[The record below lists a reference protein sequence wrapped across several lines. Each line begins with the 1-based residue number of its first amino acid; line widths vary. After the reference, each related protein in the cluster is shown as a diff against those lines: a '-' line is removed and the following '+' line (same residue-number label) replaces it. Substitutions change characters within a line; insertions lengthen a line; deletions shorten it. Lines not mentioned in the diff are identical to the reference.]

1 MSEQQI
7 DAATLERLLRTRFS
21 ARKFQPRAVPRAT
34 LDQILQLAQRTPSWC
49 NIQPWQVVLVSG
61 EPLNE
66 LRERMW
72 QHARGG
78 APASPD
84 FPFPPNYTASHRDRR
99 KVCGLQLYQSLGIG
113 KEDRAAAAEQSL
125 ENYRMFGAPHL
136 ALIFVDDY
144 LGFYG
149 ALDCGLYAMTLMLA
163 AHSLGVDTIAQASLA
178 SYPELVRQQ
187 LALPPSRKLV
197 CGIAIGYAER
207 EHPINNYRTERAA
220 VVEAVQFVE

>member
-7 DAATLERLLRTRFS
+7 DAAALERLLCTRFS

-34 LDQILQLAQRTPSWC
+34 LDQILQMAQRTPSWC
-49 NIQPWQVVLVSG
+49 NIQPWQIVMVSG
-61 EPLNE
+61 APLNA

-72 QHARGG
+72 QHARDG
-78 APASPD
+78 APASPN
-84 FPFPPNYTASHRDRR
+84 F
-99 KVCGLQLYQSLGIG
+99 
-113 KEDRAAAAEQSL
+113 
-125 ENYRMFGAPHL
+125 RMFGAPHL

-178 SYPELVRQQ
+178 SYPELVREQ
-187 LALPPSRKLV
+187 LALPPTRKLI

-207 EHPINNYRTERAA
+207 EHAINNYRTERAPVA
-220 VVEAVQFVE
+220 EAVQFVE